1 MLAKGG
7 FLELTDADVTG
18 VVDYMVA
25 KACVKAVIRAN
36 PAGTSKSVAA
46 AARPLAQIDD
56 AALAANV
63 KAALGRTRGLVA
75 RDINTG
81 VDDGVV
87 TLAGVVDNA
96 EQVDRAEAVVKKL
109 RGVRE
114 VRNKLIQSSMFVWD

>member
-1 MLAKGG
+1 MTGKFGNPQNGG
-7 FLELTDADVTG
+7 SDVAVFYGSVHGG
-18 VVDYMVA
+18 VDVA
-25 KACVKAVIRAN
+25 RQARNQRAGSSGAGRKAQH
-36 PAGTSKSVAA
+36 G
-46 AARPLAQIDD
+46 D
-56 AALAANV
+56 AALAANI

-75 RDINTG
+75 RDIKTR
-81 VDDGVV
+81 VEDGVV

>member
-1 MLAKGG
+1 MTGKFDNPQNGG
-7 FLELTDADVTG
+7 SDVAVFYGSVHGG
-18 VVDYMVA
+18 VDVA
-25 KACVKAVIRAN
+25 RQARNQRPVSS
-36 PAGTSKSVAA
+36 G
-46 AARPLAQIDD
+46 AARQAQHGD

-63 KAALGRTRGLVA
+63 KAALDHTRGLVA
-75 RDINTG
+75 RDIKTG

-114 VRNKLIQSSMFVWD
+114 VRHKLIQSSMFVWD

>member
-1 MLAKGG
+1 M
-7 FLELTDADVTG
+7 DVARQARNQRPVSSG
-18 VVDYMVA
+18 
-25 KACVKAVIRAN
+25 
-36 PAGTSKSVAA
+36 AGSQ
-46 AARPLAQIDD
+46 AQHGD

-63 KAALGRTRGLVA
+63 KAAQGRTRGLVA
-75 RDINTG
+75 RDIKTG

-96 EQVDRAEAVVKKL
+96 EQVDRTEAVVKKL

>member
-1 MLAKGG
+1 M
-7 FLELTDADVTG
+7 LELTDADVTS
-18 VVDYMVA
+18 VVDYMVE
-25 KACVKAVIRAN
+25 KAGVKAVMRAK
-36 PAGTSKSVAA
+36 PDGASKSVAA
-46 AARPLAQIDD
+46 AARPAAQIGD

-75 RDINTG
+75 RDIKTG
-81 VDDGVV
+81 VEDGVV

-114 VRNKLIQSSMFVWD
+114 VRNKLIQSSMFVWN